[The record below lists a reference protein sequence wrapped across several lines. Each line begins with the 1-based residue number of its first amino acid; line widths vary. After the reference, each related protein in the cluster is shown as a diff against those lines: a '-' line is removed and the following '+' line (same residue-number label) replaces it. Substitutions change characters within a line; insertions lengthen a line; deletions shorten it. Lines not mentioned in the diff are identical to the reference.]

1 MESDKKISVTNLDG
15 EYIEVKGVK
24 VRYVVEGS
32 GPPVVLIHGFGQFLE
47 VWWLNIGPL
56 SQHFRVYAMDLPGHG
71 LSEKPAVDCTFSF
84 VTEFIIDFMEALG
97 IGHASLIG
105 HSMGGSI
112 CLDEAINFPD
122 KVDRIILVDSGSLS
136 GKVPLLYRLCAL
148 PVLGDI
154 LVRPTIKAG
163 VRSRIKRTF
172 YNPDLVTEEMVNLNY
187 EFLKKPGVKDTMLS
201 IIRSG
206 ASIRKSNLETI
217 VTDNLRLVK
226 VPTMLIHG
234 AQDKVIPVKYARN
247 ACRLIPDCRLEII
260 DECGHCP
267 HIEKASEFSKAVV
280 SFLDGLK
287 ED

>member
-1 MESDKKISVTNLDG
+1 MLELDKKTLVDTLDG
-15 EYIEVKGVK
+15 EYIVVKGTKIRYIVK
-24 VRYVVEGS
+24 GS
-32 GPPVVLIHGFGQFLE
+32 GSPVLLIHGFGQFLE
-47 VWWLNIGPL
+47 VWCLNIGPL
-56 SQHFRVYAMDLPGHG
+56 SQHYQVYAMDLPGHG

-172 YNPDLVTEEMVNLNY
+172 YNSDLVTEDMVNLSY
-187 EFLKKPGVKDTMLS
+187 ELLRKPGVKDTMLS

-206 ASIRKSNLETI
+206 ASISKSNLETI

-226 VPTMLIHG
+226 VPTLLIHG
-234 AQDKVIPVKYARN
+234 AQDKAIPLEYAHD

-267 HIEKASEFSKAVV
+267 HLEKASEFNEAVI
-280 SFLDGLK
+280 SFLGG
-287 ED
+287 

>member
-1 MESDKKISVTNLDG
+1 MFELDKKTLVDTLDG
-15 EYIEVKGVK
+15 EYIVVKGTKIRYIVK
-24 VRYVVEGS
+24 GS
-32 GPPVVLIHGFGQFLE
+32 GSPVLLIHGFGQFLE

-56 SQHFRVYAMDLPGHG
+56 SQHYQVYAMDLPGHG

-172 YNPDLVTEEMVNLNY
+172 YNSDLVTEDMVNLSY
-187 EFLKKPGVKDTMLS
+187 ELLRKPGVKDTMLS

-206 ASIRKSNLETI
+206 ASISRSNLETI
-217 VTDNLRLVK
+217 VTDNLSLVK
-226 VPTMLIHG
+226 VPTLLIHG
-234 AQDKVIPVKYARN
+234 AQDKAIPLEYAHD

-267 HIEKASEFSKAVV
+267 HLEKASEFNEAVI
-280 SFLDGLK
+280 SFLGD
-287 ED
+287 

>member
-1 MESDKKISVTNLDG
+1 MLELDKKTLVDTLDG
-15 EYIEVKGVK
+15 EYIVVKGTKIRYIVK
-24 VRYVVEGS
+24 GS
-32 GPPVVLIHGFGQFLE
+32 GSPVLLIHGFGQFLE
-47 VWWLNIGPL
+47 VWCLNIGPL
-56 SQHFRVYAMDLPGHG
+56 SQHYQVYAMDLPGHG
-71 LSEKPAVDCTFSF
+71 LSEKPAVDYTFSF

-172 YNPDLVTEEMVNLNY
+172 YNSDLVTEDMVNLSY
-187 EFLKKPGVKDTMLS
+187 ELLRKPGVKDTMLS

-206 ASIRKSNLETI
+206 ANISKSNLETI

-226 VPTMLIHG
+226 VPTLLIHG
-234 AQDKVIPVKYARN
+234 AQDKAIPLEYAHD

-267 HIEKASEFSKAVV
+267 HLEKASEFNEAVI
-280 SFLDGLK
+280 SFLGD
-287 ED
+287 